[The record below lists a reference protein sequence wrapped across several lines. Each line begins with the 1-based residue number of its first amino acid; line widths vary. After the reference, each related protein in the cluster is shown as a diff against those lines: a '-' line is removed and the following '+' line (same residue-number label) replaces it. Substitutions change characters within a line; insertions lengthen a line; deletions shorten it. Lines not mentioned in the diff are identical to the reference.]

1 MFFVNFF
8 NLLWSQT
15 LQEVSYMNTAPKM
28 ITVFEYIYR
37 NSIES
42 FYLKKLYMNTGL
54 EIQQTFYEIYFGLLL
69 KKSDFFLNCEMT
81 YIDGLFKIL

>member
-1 MFFVNFF
+1 
-8 NLLWSQT
+8 
-15 LQEVSYMNTAPKM
+15 M
-28 ITVFEYIYR
+28 IAVFEYIYR

-42 FYLKKLYMNTGL
+42 FYLKKLYMNTAL

-81 YIDGLFKIL
+81 YI